1 MTEKPPV
8 QNIMRNPYAFSVRPD
23 TPLKDA
29 WNIMRSRA
37 IHHLLVVD
45 DTSNLRGLVSD
56 RELFHQAWDKDG
68 NFFASSTPVSHVMRN
83 SLPIATPDT
92 SVGEALALMTEHELT
107 ALPVCLTPTTWGIVT
122 EKDFLRYLAISSQN
136 ITGTDVLLH
145 ATDPLLANPL
155 VQSLMKLL
163 SDMGV

>member
-23 TPLKDA
+23 ASLSEA
-29 WNIMRSRA
+29 WNVMRSRA

-45 DTSNLRGLVSD
+45 DIGNLRGLISD
-56 RELFHQAWDKDG
+56 RELFHQAWDKEG
-68 NFFASSTPVSHVMRN
+68 YFFAATTPVSHVMRN

-92 SVGEALALMTEHELT
+92 NVGEALAMMTEHELT
-107 ALPVCLTPTTWGIVT
+107 ALPVRLTPTTWGIIT
-122 EKDFLRYLAISSQN
+122 EKDFLRYWAISSQAM
-136 ITGTDVLLH
+136 TGREILMH
-145 ATDPLLANPL
+145 ASDPILANPL
-155 VQSLMKLL
+155 VQSIMKLL